1 MPVALQLR
9 LGPQAKS
16 SSPTQ
21 LKKIVPKSAYQQ
33 REGERV
39 RVVVVAISSANFH
52 PICLYRR
59 VWGRG
64 LSNYFA
70 KQCVHPKLRVT
81 KVAGPGTRVAQALTY
96 YF

>member
-9 LGPQAKS
+9 LGPQAKG

-39 RVVVVAISSANFH
+39 
-52 PICLYRR
+52 
-59 VWGRG
+59 
-64 LSNYFA
+64 
-70 KQCVHPKLRVT
+70 
-81 KVAGPGTRVAQALTY
+81 
-96 YF
+96 